1 MRELSLHILD
11 ILENSRK
18 AKADKIELQIS
29 ENPGKNSFIIIIAD
43 NGKGIKKEL
52 LENITDPFVTSRT
65 TREVGLGLSLFKNA
79 AERTNGDFE
88 IKSKKGRG
96 TVVRA
101 EFEYDNIDRAPLGDI
116 ATTIS
121 NFIAAN
127 GEELEIIYEHSFAD
141 EKFEFDSREIKKE
154 LDDLSIQSS
163 AIVSWI
169 QEYLA
174 ENIKEIRGGEAF

>member
-18 AKADKIELQIS
+18 AGADKIELKIS
-29 ENPGKNSFIIIIAD
+29 EDPGDNSFVIIIVD

-79 AERTNGDFE
+79 AERTNGDFK
-88 IKSKKGRG
+88 IKSEEGQG
-96 TVVRA
+96 TVVKA

-127 GEELEIIYEHSFAD
+127 GEQLEIIYEHCFEQ
-141 EKFEFDSREIKKE
+141 EKFEFDSREVKK
-154 LDDLSIQSS
+154 
-163 AIVSWI
+163 
-169 QEYLA
+169 
-174 ENIKEIRGGEAF
+174 N